1 MALGV
6 RDAIVNKTKKE
17 PTFRVISVSIKP
29 KA

>member
-1 MALGV
+1 MLGV
-6 RDAIVNKTKKE
+6 RDAIVDKKKKV